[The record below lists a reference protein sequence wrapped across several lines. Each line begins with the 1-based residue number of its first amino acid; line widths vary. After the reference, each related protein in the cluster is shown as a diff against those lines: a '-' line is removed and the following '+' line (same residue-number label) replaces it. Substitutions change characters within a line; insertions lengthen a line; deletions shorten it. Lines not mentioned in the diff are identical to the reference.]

1 MNPISSTQWH
11 TLVSQAGTVTG
22 CMIAEPAAN
31 YLVDLLV
38 RFSAKPLMMARVLAF
53 DYLNDPGM
61 QAKSRTER
69 LKDIGD
75 HCLLFIGLFPHH
87 AERRKVRLGHMVEL
101 GQNAYHQLHE
111 IAPFEA
117 GGLYADLAR
126 EFVTLMDLLHAIREL
141 RDERARL
148 SPLHAFD
155 LWSDTGSRHALQ
167 VIRTFTDA
175 MPIRPAPANDLFLM

>member
-1 MNPISSTQWH
+1 MHPTSATQWH
-11 TLVSQAGTVTG
+11 TLVSQAENVTG
-22 CMIAEPAAN
+22 HTITEQTGR

-38 RFSAKPLMMARVLAF
+38 HFSAKPLMMARVLAF
-53 DYLNDPGM
+53 DYLNDPLM
-61 QAKSRTER
+61 QTKSRTER

-75 HCLLFIGLFPHH
+75 HCLLFTGLFPQH

-111 IAPFEA
+111 SIPYEG
-117 GGLYADLAR
+117 GGLYGDLAR
-126 EFVTLMDLLHAIREL
+126 EFVNLMDLLHAIREL

-155 LWSDTGSRHALQ
+155 LWSDTGSQHALR
-167 VIRTFTDA
+167 VLRDFTDA
-175 MPIRPAPANDLFLM
+175 TPIRPSECDDTFLM

>member
-1 MNPISSTQWH
+1 MNPTSAIQWH
-11 TLVSQAGTVTG
+11 SLVNQAETIIGRTITEQAG
-22 CMIAEPAAN
+22 N

-38 RFSAKPLMMARVLAF
+38 HFSAKPLMMARVLAF
-53 DYLNDPGM
+53 DYLNDPLM

-75 HCLLFIGLFPHH
+75 HCLLFTGLFPQH

-111 IAPFEA
+111 SNPFET
-117 GGLYADLAR
+117 GGLYGGLAR

-155 LWSDTGSRHALQ
+155 LWSDTGSQHALS
-167 VIRTFTDA
+167 VIRAFTDA
-175 MPIRPAPANDLFLM
+175 TPIRSAPANDTFLM

>member
-1 MNPISSTQWH
+1 MHPTSATQWH
-11 TLVSQAGTVTG
+11 TLVSQAENIIGQTITEQTG
-22 CMIAEPAAN
+22 N

-38 RFSAKPLMMARVLAF
+38 HFSAKPLMMARVLAF
-53 DYLNDPGM
+53 DYLNDPLM

-75 HCLLFIGLFPHH
+75 HCLLFTGLFPQH

-111 IAPFEA
+111 STPLEC
-117 GGLYADLAR
+117 GSLYGDLAR

-155 LWSDTGSRHALQ
+155 LWSDTGSQHALR
-167 VIRTFTDA
+167 VLRTFTDA
-175 MPIRPAPANDLFLM
+175 TPIRSSQHDDILLM